1 MEKTTAQKDSEMK
14 TAPNETVKTFP

>member
-1 MEKTTAQKDSEMK
+1 MEKTIAQKDSEMK

>member
-1 MEKTTAQKDSEMK
+1 MKKTTAQKGSEMK